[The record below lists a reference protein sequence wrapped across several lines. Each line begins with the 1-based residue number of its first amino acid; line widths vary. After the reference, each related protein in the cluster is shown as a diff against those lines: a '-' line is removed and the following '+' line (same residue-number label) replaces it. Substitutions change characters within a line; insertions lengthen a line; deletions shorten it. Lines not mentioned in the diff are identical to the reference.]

1 VLRKGVARVTL
12 YAIEINAMLD
22 FLRRRTRS
30 EHERIA
36 AVLSAYVD
44 GELAAEDQQRV
55 EAHLAQCDACA
66 EELRTLQYTKVLL
79 AEAPT
84 PPIPRS
90 FVVRRA
96 DVEAP
101 ADTAPRRL
109 FGLSTR
115 LAYGYLKGATAL
127 VTMAFALVVAGDLI
141 AQLGFGGAM
150 LAPAPAEQAVV
161 VEEVVEKEVEK
172 VVEKEVVVQ
181 VTEEM
186 QERYEETPTLV
197 VEGTPEMEV
206 QVEKVVVPTPVP
218 LPAERSA
225 APTASPPVLEKEEIV
240 QAPAAPEAGTTQDTA
255 VEALPLPEATAVE
268 ETYDVGEIST
278 PSPMPTATPPPS
290 PLPSPTQTRTP
301 SVTPERAV
309 TTAVTERG
317 GYGRPGILRIAEIGL
332 GTTALILLVATLVAR
347 RQQSQ

>member
-1 VLRKGVARVTL
+1 
-12 YAIEINAMLD
+12 MLD
-22 FLRRRTRS
+22 FLGRRTRS

-36 AVLSAYVD
+36 AVLSAYAD
-44 GELAAEDQQRV
+44 GELAAQDQQRV

-66 EELRTLQYTKVLL
+66 GELRTLQYTKALL

-101 ADTAPRRL
+101 ADRAPRRL
-109 FGLSTR
+109 FGLSAR

-127 VTMAFALVVAGDLI
+127 VTVAFALVVAGDLI

-161 VEEVVEKEVEK
+161 VEKEAEKVVEEAVEKEVA
-172 VVEKEVVVQ
+172 VQ
-181 VTEEM
+181 ATEGM
-186 QERYEETPTLV
+186 QEGDEETPTLV

-218 LPAERSA
+218 LPVERSA
-225 APTASPPVLEKEEIV
+225 VPTASPPVLEKEGIV
-240 QAPAAPEAGTTQDTA
+240 QAPAAPEKDTTQDAAAEDLSPT
-255 VEALPLPEATAVE
+255 EAAPVE
-268 ETYDVGEIST
+268 ETYRAGEIST

-301 SVTPERAV
+301 SVTLEPTV
-309 TTAVTERG
+309 TAATERG

-332 GTTALILLVATLVAR
+332 GATALILLVATLAVR
-347 RQQSQ
+347 RQQSR